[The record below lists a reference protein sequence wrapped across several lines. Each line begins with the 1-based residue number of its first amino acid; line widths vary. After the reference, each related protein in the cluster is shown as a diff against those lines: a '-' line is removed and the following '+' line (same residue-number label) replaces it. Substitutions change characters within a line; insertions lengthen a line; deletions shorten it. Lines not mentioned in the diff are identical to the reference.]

1 MLKVWKTLTN
11 IVGTVTT
18 IGSLLIIAAL
28 IYDNL
33 TKKPI
38 GGSSHYEDEDD
49 CSDFVDL
56 DFDFE

>member
-1 MLKVWKTLTN
+1 MLKVWKTLTTA
-11 IVGTVTT
+11 VGTVTT
-18 IGSLLIIAAL
+18 IGFLLIIVAL

-38 GGSSHYEDEDD
+38 GGPSHYEDEDD
-49 CSDFVDL
+49 CSDFADL